1 MVLKRPY
8 LKDMRIIIS
17 DFPTASRKEFSESY
31 GTWFPASVNPEQ
43 LIARCEEQMQNCQK
57 WIENLQ
63 QLKAEA
69 QKMLFDSQKDKLKT
83 YLNLLTEEER
93 EQFLKN

>member
-1 MVLKRPY
+1 MRPE
-8 LKDMRIIIS
+8 IS
-17 DFPTASRKEFSESY
+17 EFSTTSRKEFSESY
-31 GTWFPASVNPEQ
+31 GTWFPASVNPEK
-43 LIARCEEQMQNCQK
+43 LIARCDEQLQNCQK

-69 QKMLFDSQKDKLKT
+69 QKMLLDSQKDKLKT

>member
-1 MVLKRPY
+1 MRPE
-8 LKDMRIIIS
+8 IS
-17 DFPTASRKEFSESY
+17 EFSTTSRKEFSESY
-31 GTWFPASVNPEQ
+31 GTWFPASVNPEK
-43 LIARCEEQMQNCQK
+43 LIARCDEQLQNCQK

-69 QKMLFDSQKDKLKT
+69 QKMLLDSQKDKLKT

-93 EQFLKN
+93 EQFLKS

>member
-1 MVLKRPY
+1 MINARC
-8 LKDMRIIIS
+8 D
-17 DFPTASRKEFSESY
+17 
-31 GTWFPASVNPEQ
+31 EQ
-43 LIARCEEQMQNCQK
+43 LQNCQK

>member
-1 MVLKRPY
+1 MRPE
-8 LKDMRIIIS
+8 IS
-17 DFPTASRKEFSESY
+17 EFSTTSRKEFSESY
-31 GTWFPASVNPEQ
+31 GTWFPASVNPEK
-43 LIARCEEQMQNCQK
+43 LIARCDEQLQNCQK

-69 QKMLFDSQKDKLKT
+69 QKMLLDSQKDKLKT

-93 EQFLKN
+93 AQFFKN

>member
-1 MVLKRPY
+1 MRPE
-8 LKDMRIIIS
+8 IS
-17 DFPTASRKEFSESY
+17 EFSTTSRKEFSESY
-31 GTWFPASVNPEQ
+31 GTWFPASVNPEK
-43 LIARCEEQMQNCQK
+43 LIARCDEQLQNCQK

-69 QKMLFDSQKDKLKT
+69 QKMLLDSQKDKLKT

-93 EQFLKN
+93 AQFLKN